1 MLCAGSSGFLTWNS
15 SSGGE
20 YNERNRKHKRGD
32 ISLLEE
38 TTKDTDPT
46 KKSVLVTGA
55 FMEKLPQSWADF
67 IMRKREMKTSTH

>member
-1 MLCAGSSGFLTWNS
+1 M
-15 SSGGE
+15 
-20 YNERNRKHKRGD
+20 
-32 ISLLEE
+32 LEE